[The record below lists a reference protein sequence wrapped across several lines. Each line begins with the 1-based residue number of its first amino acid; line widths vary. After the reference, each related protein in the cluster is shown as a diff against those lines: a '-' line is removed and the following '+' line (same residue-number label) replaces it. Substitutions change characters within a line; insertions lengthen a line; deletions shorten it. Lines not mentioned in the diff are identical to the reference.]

1 MQLMLRFLA
10 KLAVTNLTGLL
21 ECHRKITFQSP
32 SGFCIPFLRTFCG
45 IFVQKNL
52 KLKHV
57 NHTFKKQPLKI
68 SFSAISAGLKY
79 IHLPSLTFLPSP
91 FFFFRSRAWPSYV
104 FESECTCT
112 VRLEERT
119 TVAGHSLLES
129 ELRCPRRV
137 LSSAEIDWSQG

>member
-1 MQLMLRFLA
+1 MQLMLCFLA
-10 KLAVTNLTGLL
+10 KLVVTNLTGLF

-45 IFVQKNL
+45 IFVQKKSKAKICKKNTL
-52 KLKHV
+52 KC
-57 NHTFKKQPLKI
+57 
-68 SFSAISAGLKY
+68 SFSAISAGLKN

-112 VRLEERT
+112 VRLEETRGRT